1 VEHILI
7 GFVVKAPENSLNQVG
22 SLVGLL
28 VGPGEDWKN
37 VTIPSDAA
45 QSTATTGSSSSKPA
59 NQASQAT
66 PASDNHHAS
75 HDLSQFLRF

>member
-1 VEHILI
+1 LIEFVE
-7 GFVVKAPENSLNQVG
+7 KAQENSLNQVG

-28 VGPGEDWKN
+28 VGPGEDWRN

-45 QSTATTGSSSSKPA
+45 QSTATANSNSSQPT

-66 PASDNHHAS
+66 TASDHHHS
-75 HDLSQFLRF
+75 IHDL